1 MAVSN
6 VIRTPHL
13 RTRELMGF
21 PWPRTLDTETRTPD
35 LLAGAHWVLPHDLPH
50 MSVPVEVGAQTNPS
64 KEG

>member
-1 MAVSN
+1 
-6 VIRTPHL
+6 
-13 RTRELMGF
+13 MGF